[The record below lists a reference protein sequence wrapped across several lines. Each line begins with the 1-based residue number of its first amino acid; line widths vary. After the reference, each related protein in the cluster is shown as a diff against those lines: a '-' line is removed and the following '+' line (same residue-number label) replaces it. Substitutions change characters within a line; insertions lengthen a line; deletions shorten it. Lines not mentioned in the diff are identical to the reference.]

1 MSNETAAAK
10 PGLGA
15 GVAIVVI
22 VTVAIIAWIMLG
34 TALHLTSLYAG
45 FLFLWYWS
53 SVQHLDMKA
62 ILPSLVGAL
71 IGVGL
76 GFLVHYL
83 PEAYGTAGLVS
94 ALAAILIALY
104 LTVIERVPFAFNSAT
119 MLYLT
124 VIGAPAILTTTDFR
138 ELAFSTA
145 IGSVFFAAFVY
156 LVLTI
161 VGKFSKA
168 EPTTA

>member
-1 MSNETAAAK
+1 MSTEAETAK

-15 GVAIVVI
+15 GLAIVVI
-22 VTVAIIAWIMLG
+22 VVIAIIAWIALG
-34 TALHLTSLYAG
+34 SALHLTSLYAG

-53 SVQHLDMKA
+53 TVQHLDMKA

-76 GFLVHYL
+76 GFLVHFL
-83 PEAYGTAGLVS
+83 PEHYGTAGLI
-94 ALAAILIALY
+94 AAIAAILVALY
-104 LTVIERVPFAFNSAT
+104 LTVIERVPFAFNSAA

-145 IGSVFFAAFVY
+145 LGSVFFAAFVF

-161 VGKFSKA
+161 AGKFSKA
-168 EPTTA
+168 EPTAA